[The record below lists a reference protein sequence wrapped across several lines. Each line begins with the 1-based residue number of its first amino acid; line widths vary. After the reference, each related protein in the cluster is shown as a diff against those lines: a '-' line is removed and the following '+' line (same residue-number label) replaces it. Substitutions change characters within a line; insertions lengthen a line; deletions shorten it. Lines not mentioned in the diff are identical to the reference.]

1 MSSKTRLTTFRRIA
15 DAGDL
20 APLLV
25 QLMMVVND
33 MGIAEHGRRYWSGEL
48 PTELRDRA
56 RGRVLSFATSGRHT
70 FEGLKVIGKIKKI
83 SAFMEKLERCD
94 VPTQEAFSRLA
105 AFIGTGFKLRMIA
118 S

>member
-1 MSSKTRLTTFRRIA
+1 MEGGIGAGSCRPNCVIVHGAGSYLLRLQA
-15 DAGDL
+15 A
-20 APLLV
+20 
-25 QLMMVVND
+25 
-33 MGIAEHGRRYWSGEL
+33 
-48 PTELRDRA
+48 
-56 RGRVLSFATSGRHT
+56 HT